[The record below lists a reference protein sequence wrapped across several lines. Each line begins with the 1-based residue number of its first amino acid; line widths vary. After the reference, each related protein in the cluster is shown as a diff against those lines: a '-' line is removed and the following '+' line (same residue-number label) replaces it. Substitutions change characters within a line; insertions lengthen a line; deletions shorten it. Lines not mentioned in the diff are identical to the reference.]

1 MLTEVLV
8 YSCTLMIKHVSI
20 ATLTLDQ
27 TGASMEVSQREAI
40 QWQPKPMPSVHLV
53 HTAEEKWRS
62 CCQSPCAW
70 AIHEA
75 LAPCKTTMTF
85 IYVWILLVYQPK
97 IGFVLHLLPKKTIM
111 VWGGAQLYFFIE
123 RIVKKEGLFHQ
134 TPLVR
139 TTKARYHKPFPLVDQ
154 IGGSFLIKKSFR
166 EMINL
171 GIRFGIVALCLST
184 SWSSLGQ
191 TKSAIRRPGLVCW
204 L

>member
-1 MLTEVLV
+1 
-8 YSCTLMIKHVSI
+8 
-20 ATLTLDQ
+20 
-27 TGASMEVSQREAI
+27 
-40 QWQPKPMPSVHLV
+40 
-53 HTAEEKWRS
+53 
-62 CCQSPCAW
+62 
-70 AIHEA
+70 
-75 LAPCKTTMTF
+75 MTF

-97 IGFVLHLLPKKTIM
+97 SGFVLHLLPKKTIM

-154 IGGSFLIKKSFR
+154 IGVSFLIKKSFR

>member
-62 CCQSPCAW
+62 CCQSPCAR

-85 IYVWILLVYQPK
+85 IYVWILLV
-97 IGFVLHLLPKKTIM
+97 
-111 VWGGAQLYFFIE
+111 
-123 RIVKKEGLFHQ
+123 
-134 TPLVR
+134 
-139 TTKARYHKPFPLVDQ
+139 
-154 IGGSFLIKKSFR
+154 
-166 EMINL
+166 
-171 GIRFGIVALCLST
+171 
-184 SWSSLGQ
+184 
-191 TKSAIRRPGLVCW
+191 
-204 L
+204 